1 MWRRVEGCL
10 SQERYGNQLLGGRK
24 DMSVEHGVV
33 ALRGLERGPLSFPL
47 RCYFHGHVI
56 HSADF
61 SVPVN
66 PRWAE

>member
-1 MWRRVEGCL
+1 
-10 SQERYGNQLLGGRK
+10 
-24 DMSVEHGVV
+24 MSVERGVV
-33 ALRGLERGPLSFPL
+33 ALRGLARGPLYFPL